1 MKLRFHLFL
10 YLLLLTTRVF
20 AQPQVTDG
28 VLDLRGQGLTDT
40 IELRGDWSFYWQKH
54 VFPHEFASHDGER
67 VLLKVPGNWY
77 QDKRHDFSVFGYGTY
92 HLRIQLDH
100 PMPLALSLS
109 EIWAAS
115 RIFVNGKELAVYG
128 QPGRSAA
135 THQGR
140 TGMSYLIFTPDS
152 PTLDILVQ
160 VSNFDIFLSG
170 ITKIPSLGP
179 IKTMQLH
186 RDRQIAIDVLVVGA
200 LLIMSIYHLC
210 LFALRTEDKSTLC
223 FAIVC
228 FFVAAYTSTV
238 GTEIFITLWPETS
251 YDMRLRILNFSW
263 MVATHAFIWFSW
275 ILFQPH
281 YKKKVLIVGSWIA
294 WAHHLMCLTTG
305 PRIFVNMSLLF
316 EFVVVPI
323 LAHAFWAAWKSRHTR
338 KESSGIFLTGTVV
351 LVLVV
356 INDILSVQRRIPLPP
371 LGGFGVLAFILVQ
384 SYLLAHRFSMAFIR
398 LRHKEREVRQLSENL
413 KEVNENLEQTV
424 EDKTRDIRSIMQHIP
439 LGIFMLSGPDGVIAR
454 DYSQHLKQIFLHDR
468 LEGLVAARLLLE
480 PSQLTADEKSQAL
493 SAIQASLNEVEIN
506 FDINRDA
513 LPLHIEW
520 TRPDGMLHLYDLT
533 WDKIV
538 NDQGI
543 TEKILVTIRDVTELK
558 GLQRKALD
566 HKEELEMIGEIL
578 NVTPARFHRFMQGAM
593 DLIEEN
599 ERLLQQV
606 EAGIRDADLF
616 KIIFINLHTLKGSAR
631 SLYFKGLTGL
641 LHGMEQ
647 YYAGLKDPKTAD
659 ALRMREDQKLLSG
672 MIQRYDRI
680 ARDKLGRTPT
690 DRMRVDLTMDDVAA
704 HLDALMVLLQSESI
718 PKETRREVQD
728 MSTKFIKQIHTPL
741 REIIGEIGSVLPA
754 LARDLQKERPE
765 LDVVDDNLL
774 ASALTEDLLHRV
786 FVHLLRNSMDHG
798 IEAPEE
804 RRRKQKSR
812 QPRLFIH
819 CETRKDKVLIRYW
832 DDGRGL
838 NLHRLSEVAL
848 EHQLLSK
855 DEAQNPQQFA
865 DLLLTSHL
873 STAQSVTDISGRGVG
888 MGAIRQYVEQA
899 GGQVR
904 IRLQGLAN
912 AGFIPFLIEMELPSR
927 LFMRSDFDRPLS
939 DAS

>member
-1 MKLRFHLFL
+1 MKLCFQLFFG
-10 YLLLLTTRVF
+10 LLLLTTRVF

-28 VLDLRGQGLTDT
+28 VLDLRGQTPGEN
-40 IELRGDWSFYWQKH
+40 IELRGDWSFHWQKH
-54 VFPHEFASHDGER
+54 IFPHELAAHEGER
-67 VLLKVPGNWY
+67 LLLKVPGNWY
-77 QDKRHDFSVFGYGTY
+77 QDKRHDLPVFGYGTY
-92 HLRIQLDH
+92 HLRIQLDQ

-128 QPGRSAA
+128 QTGSSAA
-135 THQGR
+135 THQGH
-140 TGMSYLIFTPDS
+140 TGMSYFVLMPEST
-152 PTLDILVQ
+152 TLDILVQ

-170 ITKIPSLGP
+170 ITKIPTLGP
-179 IKTMQLH
+179 VKTMQLH
-186 RDRQIAIDVLVVGA
+186 RDRQIAIDVGVVGA

-275 ILFQPH
+275 ILFHPH
-281 YKKKVLIVGSWIA
+281 YKRKVLVIGSWIA
-294 WAHHLMCLTTG
+294 WLHHLLCLTTG

-351 LVLVV
+351 LALVV

-398 LRHKEREVRQLSENL
+398 LKHSEREVRQLSENL
-413 KEVNENLEQTV
+413 KEVNENLELAV
-424 EDKTRDIRSIMQHIP
+424 EEKTRDIRSIMQHIP
-439 LGIFMLSGPDGVIAR
+439 LGIFMISGPDGVMAR
-454 DYSQHLKQIFLHDR
+454 DYSQHLTQIFLRDK
-468 LEGLVAARLLLE
+468 LEGLAAARMLLE

-506 FDINRDA
+506 FDMNRDA

-520 TRPDGMLHLYDLT
+520 TRADGLLHLYDLT

-538 NDQGI
+538 NEQGI

-558 GLQRKALD
+558 GLQQKALV
-566 HKEELEMIGEIL
+566 HQEELEIIGEIL
-578 NVTPARFHRFMQGAM
+578 NVTPARFHRFMQGAL
-593 DLIEEN
+593 DLLEEN
-599 ERLLQQV
+599 ERFVQQV
-606 EAGIRDADLF
+606 EAGARDADLF

-641 LHGMEQ
+641 LHEMEQ
-647 YYAGLKDPKTAD
+647 TYAGLKDPKSANV
-659 ALRMREDQKLLSG
+659 LRMREDQRRLAD
-672 MIQRYDRI
+672 MIARYDRI
-680 ARDKLGRTPT
+680 ARDKLGRTHSEH
-690 DRMRVDLTMDDVAA
+690 MRVDLTMDDVAA
-704 HLDALMVLLQSESI
+704 HLDALMVLLQSDTI
-718 PKETRREVQD
+718 PNETRREVQD
-728 MSTKFIKQIHTPL
+728 MSAKFIKRVHTPL
-741 REIIGEIGSVLPA
+741 RDIFREIGSVLPA

-765 LDVVDDNLL
+765 LDVMDDDLL
-774 ASALTEDLLHRV
+774 APAQTEDLLHRV

-798 IEAPEE
+798 IEAPDE
-804 RRRKQKSR
+804 RRRKQKNR
-812 QPRLFIH
+812 QPRIFIH
-819 CETRKDKVLIRYW
+819 CEARQDRVLIRYW

-838 NLHRLSEVAL
+838 NLHRLKEVA
-848 EHQLLSK
+848 EAHQLLSA
-855 DEAQNPQQFA
+855 EAAQNPQNLA

-873 STAQSVTDISGRGVG
+873 STAHSVTDISGRGVG
-888 MGAIRQYVEQA
+888 MDAIRQYVEQA
-899 GGQVR
+899 GGLVR
-904 IRLQGLAN
+904 IRLQGMPS
-912 AGFIPFLIEMELPSR
+912 AGFIPFQIEMELPSR
-927 LFMRSDFDRPLS
+927 LFMQPDFELPLD